1 MPGDAIKRLIAER
14 GSIMVDPPLL
24 QPADVFLD
32 LAGEDL
38 RRRLFLTQGPD
49 GAELCLRPD
58 FTIPVCRLHLDGGAA
73 DRRAEYGY
81 VGPIFRHRASSSGEV
96 TQAGIESFGRI
107 DREAAD
113 ADTLAFALEAC
124 GAMGVAAP
132 AIRIGDSSLF
142 VAALDA
148 LGLSGAWR
156 ARLHR
161 MFGDRARLARCLAR
175 AADGSDRGPAGPAG
189 FLAALEGSA
198 PDAARAVV
206 EDMLS
211 IARINP
217 VGGRTAG
224 EIAERFLEQAA
235 LAAGAGIG
243 D

>member
-132 AIRIGDSSLF
+132 AIRIGDSSSSSPRSMRLAF
-142 VAALDA
+142 PAPGGRACIACSATGRGSTAALPGRRTAATAARRVRPDS
-148 LGLSGAWR
+148 LPRSR
-156 ARLHR
+156 AR
-161 MFGDRARLARCLAR
+161 
-175 AADGSDRGPAGPAG
+175 P
-189 FLAALEGSA
+189 
-198 PDAARAVV
+198 
-206 EDMLS
+206 
-211 IARINP
+211 
-217 VGGRTAG
+217 
-224 EIAERFLEQAA
+224 
-235 LAAGAGIG
+235 
-243 D
+243 